1 MAKQY
6 FDRYATFRRDNEIK
20 QLPFVRIRPKGTDK
34 QVVYKDSK
42 RLDKISQDYY
52 GSPYYGWL
60 ILLANPQFG
69 GMEFDIPNETVLR
82 IPFPLM
88 ESLQQY
94 QDEVNKYVRLNGVK

>member
-6 FDRYATFRRDNEIK
+6 FDRYASFRRDSEVK
-20 QLPFVRIRPKGTDK
+20 QLPFIKIPPKGTDK
-34 QVVYKDSK
+34 KVVYRGYK

-69 GMEFDIPNETVLR
+69 GMEFDIPEDTVLR

-88 ESLQQY
+88 ESLQEY
-94 QDEVNKYVRLNGVK
+94 QDKVNKYIRLNGF